1 MHLTCNEEIVGSNPT
16 MGSLDYSTPC
26 NSFPFMESFTEGDAR
41 ILLQR
46 VDAVEEECK
55 EWQYVASKL
64 YRALVVEKNH
74 RGIRWQDAEM
84 VAEALQSY
92 EKIA

>member
-1 MHLTCNEEIVGSNPT
+1 
-16 MGSLDYSTPC
+16 
-26 NSFPFMESFTEGDAR
+26 MESFTQKEAKS
-41 ILLQR
+41 LLHR
-46 VDAVEEECK
+46 VESVEDDCR
-55 EWQYVASKL
+55 EWQDVASKL

-84 VAEALQSY
+84 VAEALESY

>member
-1 MHLTCNEEIVGSNPT
+1 
-16 MGSLDYSTPC
+16 
-26 NSFPFMESFTEGDAR
+26 MESFTQREVKS
-41 ILLQR
+41 LLHR
-46 VDAVEEECK
+46 VEAVEDDCQ
-55 EWQYVASKL
+55 EWQDVASKL

-84 VAEALQSY
+84 VAEALESY

>member
-1 MHLTCNEEIVGSNPT
+1 M
-16 MGSLDYSTPC
+16 
-26 NSFPFMESFTEGDAR
+26 NSFTQKEVKSLLHRVES
-41 ILLQR
+41 
-46 VDAVEEECK
+46 VEDDCR
-55 EWQYVASKL
+55 EWQDVASKL

-84 VAEALQSY
+84 VAEALESY

>member
-1 MHLTCNEEIVGSNPT
+1 
-16 MGSLDYSTPC
+16 
-26 NSFPFMESFTEGDAR
+26 MESFTQREVKS
-41 ILLQR
+41 LLHR
-46 VDAVEEECK
+46 VESVEDDCR
-55 EWQYVASKL
+55 EWQDVASKL

-84 VAEALQSY
+84 VAEALESY

>member
-1 MHLTCNEEIVGSNPT
+1 M
-16 MGSLDYSTPC
+16 
-26 NSFPFMESFTEGDAR
+26 NSFTQKEVKS
-41 ILLQR
+41 LLHR
-46 VDAVEEECK
+46 VEAVEDDCR
-55 EWQYVASKL
+55 EWQDVASKL

-84 VAEALQSY
+84 VAEALESY

>member
-1 MHLTCNEEIVGSNPT
+1 MEFFTQREVSN
-16 MGSLDYSTPC
+16 
-26 NSFPFMESFTEGDAR
+26 
-41 ILLQR
+41 LLYR
-46 VDAVEEECK
+46 VEAVEDDCQ
-55 EWQYVASKL
+55 EWQDVASKL

-84 VAEALQSY
+84 VAEALKSY

>member
-1 MHLTCNEEIVGSNPT
+1 M
-16 MGSLDYSTPC
+16 
-26 NSFPFMESFTEGDAR
+26 NSFTQEDTR
-41 ILLQR
+41 NLLQR
-46 VDAVEEECK
+46 VDAVEDDCR

-64 YRALVVEKNH
+64 YRALVIEKNH

-84 VAEALQSY
+84 VAEALELY

>member
-1 MHLTCNEEIVGSNPT
+1 M
-16 MGSLDYSTPC
+16 
-26 NSFPFMESFTEGDAR
+26 NSFTQREVKN
-41 ILLQR
+41 LLYR
-46 VDAVEEECK
+46 VDAAEDDCR
-55 EWQYVASKL
+55 EWQDVASKL

-84 VAEALQSY
+84 VAEALESY

>member
-1 MHLTCNEEIVGSNPT
+1 MNPLTQREVK
-16 MGSLDYSTPC
+16 SLLHRV
-26 NSFPFMESFTEGDAR
+26 ES
-41 ILLQR
+41 
-46 VDAVEEECK
+46 VEDDCR
-55 EWQYVASKL
+55 EWQDVASKL

-84 VAEALQSY
+84 VAEALESY

>member
-1 MHLTCNEEIVGSNPT
+1 VGSNPT

-26 NSFPFMESFTEGDAR
+26 NSFPFMESFTEGDAK